1 MVTKSY
7 IVPAFEIN
15 TFEYNNK
22 LVKYLTFDGAI
33 SVNDFDFIPALWDK
47 IEVNQLYDSYAFSL
61 LNAKYEPL
69 TSEESVLIPAT
80 YNYSEPLVDIKTAT
94 DKNRYYAM
102 LSVIPIVK
110 NASGQ
115 YQKLVSFEIRFE
127 GKDPI
132 VVSKSRGLR
141 NSVLA
146 TGTWY
151 KIAVVNTGLHKVTY
165 NDLKT
170 LGVNLSGLR
179 SANISLYGNGGGML
193 PDVNPVVQIDD
204 LLSCPIMIKDNG
216 SGVFDENSYF
226 VFYAQGPHTW
236 EVNPATEIF
245 THKKNIYSDSAYY
258 FINVDPTIGEK
269 KRIEVKSFLNQTA
282 NKQAT
287 YFMHY
292 DFYEKDKVNLGES
305 GREWFDGEYI
315 SASSSKTYSFSLP
328 EMYDNNSGRLAIR
341 VALTNTT
348 TSGMDVSWGSYSKSF
363 TVTGSGSSL
372 AKASFFRENSLP
384 FNSGNMSL
392 SLKFNSPQSSAF
404 AYLDYI
410 ELQSKCKLKIVG
422 DKMPFAITEHIG
434 ASNITSVTLQNATAQ
449 TVVWDVTEHNAVY
462 AVEGKL
468 NGTQFTFHTPTDKPR
483 RFVAFNGTAY
493 NTVNPSVKV
502 PNQNLHN
509 FKNVD
514 MVIVSHPDFLS
525 EANRLAQFRTD
536 NDKLTVKVVTP
547 AQVYNEF
554 SSGAQDMVAIRNFM
568 RYLYD
573 NDGQI
578 KHLLLFGRPSYDYR
592 GLVSGT
598 KLFVPNYQSTTN
610 LDTFVTIGSSFDDF
624 FGVLG
629 IKGGDINKDLVNI
642 GVGRFPVTKLSEA
655 KIAVDKTIN
664 SSVRYKISPQ
674 NSSQVP
680 NFADWR
686 NVMTFVSDDE
696 DGMNHIGA
704 AEESAKEVASKYP
717 AFNLD
722 KIYCDAYPSVSYAGG
737 KRFPAVNEAILRR
750 LDKGTLA
757 IAYFGHGGGNG
768 WAQERILEMTD
779 IRNLKNKYNQP
790 LMITLTCSFGWYDK
804 QAVSPAENVFLND
817 NGGACALITT
827 SRETTQNSDYG
838 KKLFSEIGSKL
849 DGKYKTIGEIQRVAK
864 NEGGVSSGAT
874 GSAAVV
880 YLMGDP
886 AMKINIPNQNVYTD
900 EILGTDGQKLDT
912 LKALSKI
919 TVKGRIADD
928 EGKTLTNFNGNIY
941 PTIFDKPVI
950 QKTLDQEIKVNEF
963 VVQKNIIF
971 KGNASVKGGVFNFSF
986 FVPKDINFEMG
997 KGKIS
1002 YYATTETDDAGGYFD
1017 GFVIG
1022 GMSDNPIECT
1032 KGPEVRIY
1040 LNDDKFVPGSIT
1052 NQNPVLFIKL
1062 KDDFGINTTGN
1073 GIGHDL
1079 VAILDNNVEK
1089 QMILNDYYLADQD
1102 SYNSGTVRFPL
1113 QDLAP
1118 GTHTI
1123 KVRAWNICNIPTEE
1137 SIDFV
1142 VKSDEKLTLDRVMN
1156 YPNPFT
1162 TRTSFLF
1169 EHNQP
1174 GETFDILVHIYT
1186 VSGKLVKTITHPPLF
1201 LEGTR
1206 CDRDII
1212 VWDGR
1217 DEYGDKIG
1225 KGVYVYRL
1233 TVRNSQGKT
1242 AEKIEK
1248 IAIL

>member
-1 MVTKSY
+1 
-7 IVPAFEIN
+7 
-15 TFEYNNK
+15 
-22 LVKYLTFDGAI
+22 
-33 SVNDFDFIPALWDK
+33 
-47 IEVNQLYDSYAFSL
+47 
-61 LNAKYEPL
+61 
-69 TSEESVLIPAT
+69 
-80 YNYSEPLVDIKTAT
+80 
-94 DKNRYYAM
+94 
-102 LSVIPIVK
+102 
-110 NASGQ
+110 
-115 YQKLVSFEIRFE
+115 
-127 GKDPI
+127 
-132 VVSKSRGLR
+132 
-141 NSVLA
+141 
-146 TGTWY
+146 
-151 KIAVVNTGLHKVTY
+151 
-165 NDLKT
+165 
-170 LGVNLSGLR
+170 
-179 SANISLYGNGGGML
+179 
-193 PDVNPVVQIDD
+193 
-204 LLSCPIMIKDNG
+204 
-216 SGVFDENSYF
+216 
-226 VFYAQGPHTW
+226 
-236 EVNPATEIF
+236 
-245 THKKNIYSDSAYY
+245 
-258 FINVDPTIGEK
+258 
-269 KRIEVKSFLNQTA
+269 
-282 NKQAT
+282 
-287 YFMHY
+287 
-292 DFYEKDKVNLGES
+292 
-305 GREWFDGEYI
+305 
-315 SASSSKTYSFSLP
+315 
-328 EMYDNNSGRLAIR
+328 
-341 VALTNTT
+341 
-348 TSGMDVSWGSYSKSF
+348 
-363 TVTGSGSSL
+363 
-372 AKASFFRENSLP
+372 
-384 FNSGNMSL
+384 
-392 SLKFNSPQSSAF
+392 
-404 AYLDYI
+404 
-410 ELQSKCKLKIVG
+410 
-422 DKMPFAITEHIG
+422 
-434 ASNITSVTLQNATAQ
+434 
-449 TVVWDVTEHNAVY
+449 
-462 AVEGKL
+462 
-468 NGTQFTFHTPTDKPR
+468 
-483 RFVAFNGTAY
+483 
-493 NTVNPSVKV
+493 
-502 PNQNLHN
+502 
-509 FKNVD
+509 
-514 MVIVSHPDFLS
+514 
-525 EANRLAQFRTD
+525 
-536 NDKLTVKVVTP
+536 VVTP

-886 AMKINIPNQNVYTD
+886 AMRINIPNQNVYTD

-1142 VKSDEKLTLDRVMN
+1142 VKSDEKLTLDKVMN

-1162 TRTSFLF
+1162 TKTSFMF

-1174 GETFDILVHIYT
+1174 GETFDIMVHIYT
-1186 VSGKLVKTITHPPLF
+1186 VSGKLVYTKTISSLF

-1206 CDRDII
+1206 CDKDII